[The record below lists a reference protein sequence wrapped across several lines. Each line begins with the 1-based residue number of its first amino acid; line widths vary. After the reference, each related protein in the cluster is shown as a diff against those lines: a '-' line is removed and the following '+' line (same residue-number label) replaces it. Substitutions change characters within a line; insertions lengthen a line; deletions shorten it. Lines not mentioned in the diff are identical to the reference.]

1 MDYNRVEVHMLTAK
15 SIPLFSEFCS
25 NFTGHNYTHLE
36 SPITCNITVQDGNST
51 KEVETTDCPSKFSDL
66 KGDGIC
72 NDALNNIAYNYDD
85 GDCCSELSRFGQP
98 YCVECECKVPNV
110 TVVYDC
116 PITLVLPMEKH
127 KF

>member
-1 MDYNRVEVHMLTAK
+1 MET
-15 SIPLFSEFCS
+15 
-25 NFTGHNYTHLE
+25 
-36 SPITCNITVQDGNST
+36 PITCNITVQDGNST

-85 GDCCSELSRFGQP
+85 GDCCSESSRFGQP

-110 TVVYDC
+110 IHFKMAWKANLKNNTA
-116 PITLVLPMEKH
+116 ITPLKAGSS
-127 KF
+127 KSW